1 MKNMLVGASV
11 LALTTGSAFA
21 AGLDRSGQSASA
33 IFAEDGST
41 ALTFGLVTPSVTGT
55 DAGGSSYDVAKRYS
69 QTGLSFTKSV
79 NARFN
84 WAFIA
89 DKPYGVDVDY
99 NADPLTSALGG
110 TKADLNSNAMTIVGR
125 YKITDRISVFAGI
138 GAQSIDADVSLN
150 GQAYAG
156 AIATAGVART
166 VPGLDPATLG
176 AALRGD
182 AAAATLIDTTYGAGT
197 TAALG
202 GAVAGAVGGFNA
214 TGGYTFRMKEST
226 SPNYLIGA
234 AYEIPDI
241 ALRIAGTYRFETK
254 HTATIS
260 EGLLGTTFD
269 GTTPGYDDEIDYV
282 SPQSFN
288 LEFQT
293 GIAAG
298 TLLTASYRWTEFS
311 AVDIIP
317 TRLGSDLVNLDDA
330 HRFTLGVAKRFND
343 RFAGSV
349 TLSYE
354 PPTGNRT
361 VSPLG
366 PTDGLKGI
374 SFGGQFTEGPVKIS
388 GGINYSWL
396 GDADAGVAGIKA
408 AEFRDN
414 HAVGIGFKAEVTF

>member
-1 MKNMLVGASV
+1 MKNMFVGASV

-21 AGLDRSGQSASA
+21 AGLDRSGQSVSA
-33 IFAEDGST
+33 IFAADGST
-41 ALTFGLVTPSVTGT
+41 ALTFGLVMPSVTGK
-55 DAGGSSYDVAKRYS
+55 DAGGSSYDIGKRYS
-69 QTGLSFTKSV
+69 QTGLTFTKSV
-79 NARFN
+79 NDRFN

-110 TKADLNSNAMTIVGR
+110 TKADLNSKALTVVGR
-125 YKITDRISVFAGI
+125 YKITDRISVFGGI
-138 GAQSIDADVSLN
+138 GAQSIDAEVSLN
-150 GQAYAG
+150 GQSYAG
-156 AIATAGVART
+156 AIATAGVAAT
-166 VPGLDPATLG
+166 VPGLDSALLG
-176 AALRGD
+176 AALGGD
-182 AAAATLIDTTYGAGT
+182 IAAATAIDTTYGAGT

-214 TGGYTFRMKEST
+214 TGGYNFRMEEST
-226 SPNYLIGA
+226 KPNYLIGA

-254 HTATIS
+254 HKATIS
-260 EGLLGTTFD
+260 EDLLGTTFD

-288 LEFQT
+288 LEMQT
-293 GIAAG
+293 GIAPG
-298 TLLTASYRWTEFS
+298 TLVTASYRWTEFS
-311 AVDIIP
+311 AVDIVP
-317 TRLGSDLVNLDDA
+317 SRLGSDLVNLGDA
-330 HRFTLGVAKRFND
+330 HRYTLGVAKRFND
-343 RFAGSV
+343 RFSGSV

-354 PPTGNRT
+354 PTTGDDT

-374 SFGGQFTEGPVKIS
+374 SFGGQFTDGPIKIS

-414 HAVGIGFKAEVTF
+414 HAVGIGFKAEMTF